1 MPSYKG
7 SNLLIQWIH
16 SGGTLSMNP
25 DFREVDYTPSVDL
38 YEDTAGADAAKG
50 YVAGVKDG
58 KVDFKGVDQSNQMAP
73 ATWGTALV
81 EGNGGTVI
89 ISPEGTVAGHPKFTI
104 PAISLGAVL
113 KWPYN
118 NICEIA
124 VSFQQNGVRTDGV
137 Y

>member
-25 DFREVDYTPSVDL
+25 DFREVSYAPSVDL
-38 YEDTAGADAAKG
+38 FEDTAGADQAKG
-50 YVAGVKDG
+50 YVAGQKDG
-58 KVDFKGVDQSNQMAP
+58 KIDFKGVDQSKQMIP
-73 ATWGTALV
+73 ATWGTALL
-81 EGNGGTVI
+81 EGNGGTLI
-89 ISPEGTVAGHPKFTI
+89 ISPEGTAAGNAKFTI
-104 PAISLGAVL
+104 PAISLGANL

-118 NICEIA
+118 NICEIS
-124 VSFQQNGVRTDGV
+124 VSFQQNGVRTDAV